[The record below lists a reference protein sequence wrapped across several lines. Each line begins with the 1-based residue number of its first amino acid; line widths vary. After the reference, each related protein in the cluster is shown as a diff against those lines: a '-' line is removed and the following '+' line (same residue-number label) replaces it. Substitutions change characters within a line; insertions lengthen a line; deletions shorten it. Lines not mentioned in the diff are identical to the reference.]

1 MKVLRMVII
10 NQERGSGIVN
20 NNSAEKSMINPG
32 LGELLKRADSRY
44 TLVVVVAKRARK
56 LNDGAEKLVQS
67 NSDKVV
73 AVAIDE
79 VNEGKITFIR
89 TKSGIK

>member
-1 MKVLRMVII
+1 M
-10 NQERGSGIVN
+10 NSNAER
-20 NNSAEKSMINPG
+20 SMINPG

-44 TLVVVVAKRARK
+44 TLVVIVAKRARK
-56 LNDGAEKLVQS
+56 LNEGAEKLVES
-67 NSDKVV
+67 DSDKVV
-73 AVAIDE
+73 VTAIDE

>member
-1 MKVLRMVII
+1 MQKKWKGVDVV
-10 NQERGSGIVN
+10 NSNAER
-20 NNSAEKSMINPG
+20 SMINPG

-44 TLVVVVAKRARK
+44 TLVVIVAKRARK
-56 LNDGAEKLVQS
+56 LNEGAEKLVES
-67 NSDKVV
+67 DSDKVV
-73 AVAIDE
+73 VTAIDE

>member
-1 MKVLRMVII
+1 
-10 NQERGSGIVN
+10 
-20 NNSAEKSMINPG
+20 MINPG

-56 LNDGAEKLVQS
+56 LNEGAERLTKCDS
-67 NSDKVV
+67 EKVV
-73 AVAIDE
+73 TVAIEE
-79 VNEGKITFIR
+79 VNEGKVTFIR

>member
-1 MKVLRMVII
+1 M
-10 NQERGSGIVN
+10 
-20 NNSAEKSMINPG
+20 NSSSAGKSMINPG

-56 LNDGAEKLVQS
+56 LNEGAERLVES
-67 NSDKVV
+67 DSDKVV
-73 AVAIDE
+73 AIAIDE

>member
-1 MKVLRMVII
+1 M
-10 NQERGSGIVN
+10 N

-56 LNDGAEKLVQS
+56 LNDGAEKLVEN